1 MEHSFLPK
9 LKKAASLLLYVMLL
23 VVLVSMTLGSFHLI
37 SILYQKIVSPD
48 PYVGLLNI
56 LDLMDIFA
64 MLLTIGVGYELFK
77 SISIL
82 IKSDIIPAG
91 PIVKIGAIAVANKI
105 ITLDIKNVDHYKM
118 IALGT
123 LILCLAL
130 GYYFFNKSDNET
142 AGRL

>member
-105 ITLDIKNVDHYKM
+105 ITLDIKNIDHYKM